1 MEKARRH
8 AKRPW
13 LEPCKHEQWIS
24 KIVQTWISFTIDTVP
39 LALRAYLHSPSSASR
54 SMACASVVCLSA
66 GFSASLGG
74 ELPNS
79 ITTEQQASSQA
90 AIQLIAS
97 LLNAIDRPLI
107 VSDRHG
113 RLLFTN
119 LHAQDSLNA
128 QGLGAKSE
136 LNLFRDVVRT
146 DCAEILCRLEG
157 GEQEINLPLEFAD
170 GKSRARIRWLPEPDW
185 LVVYIEPS
193 PREAP
198 ADEVEM
204 RQTVQDLMQER
215 EITYRNLLAAY
226 LRLQEVNRQKTV
238 FLASAAHELKTPLA
252 VMKGYYDLLLSGSLG
267 KISEHQREI
276 LQESKESCDRL
287 VRLVSMFLNYSA
299 LESGKLVL
307 QLREND
313 LRDCIKDLACRWQDA
328 VQRAKVRL
336 DVQVHPDLPL
346 FKFDYQK
353 VQQCMANLVDNA
365 LKHTPANGC
374 VTLLAQPH
382 FWDRRLSELAPAKDR
397 RRHSGQR
404 PNSVLISV
412 SDTGSGIAAEFH
424 QEIFEE
430 FVRVDP
436 SSSGM
441 GLGLAITKRLIQAH
455 RGKVW
460 VDSEMGRGSSF
471 SFLLPTNAD

>member
-1 MEKARRH
+1 
-8 AKRPW
+8 
-13 LEPCKHEQWIS
+13 
-24 KIVQTWISFTIDTVP
+24 
-39 LALRAYLHSPSSASR
+39 
-54 SMACASVVCLSA
+54 
-66 GFSASLGG
+66 
-74 ELPNS
+74 
-79 ITTEQQASSQA
+79 
-90 AIQLIAS
+90 
-97 LLNAIDRPLI
+97 
-107 VSDRHG
+107 
-113 RLLFTN
+113 
-119 LHAQDSLNA
+119 
-128 QGLGAKSE
+128 
-136 LNLFRDVVRT
+136 
-146 DCAEILCRLEG
+146 
-157 GEQEINLPLEFAD
+157 
-170 GKSRARIRWLPEPDW
+170 
-185 LVVYIEPS
+185 LVVYIEPVLA
-193 PREAP
+193 EASS
-198 ADEVEM
+198 DEAEM
-204 RQTVQDLMQER
+204 RQTVQELMQER

-267 KISEHQREI
+267 KLSDRQRDI

-313 LRDCIKDLACRWQDA
+313 LRDCINDLTCRWQDA
-328 VQRAKVRL
+328 FQRASVRL
-336 DVQVHPDLPL
+336 DLKLDPDLPL
-346 FKFDYQK
+346 FRFDYQK

-365 LKHTPANGC
+365 LKHTPAGGC
-374 VTLLAQPH
+374 VTLLAEPH
-382 FWDRRLSELAPAKDR
+382 FWERRVAEAAPPEER
-397 RRHSGQR
+397 RRDRGGR
-404 PNSVLISV
+404 PNSVLVAV

-460 VDSEMGRGSSF
+460 VDSEVGRGSSF
-471 SFLLPTNAD
+471 SFLLPINVE